1 MKNSDTKISKYISL
15 ILRHKPEEIGLE
27 LDEHG
32 YLNVSD
38 LINGINR
45 SWKNFNIDDLER
57 IVREDSKQRYSFNED
72 KSKIRAN
79 QGHSIPVN
87 LELQPIKPP
96 NKLYHGTGRKYLDSI
111 LKNGL
116 IKKERQYVHLSGD
129 IETASVVG
137 KRHGELV
144 VLEIDSE
151 SMFNKG
157 IKFYLSKNN
166 LWLCDYVPV
175 EYIKELKVD

>member
-15 ILRHKPEEIGLE
+15 ILRHKPEEIGLK
-27 LDEHG
+27 LDEYG

-38 LINGINR
+38 LINGLNK
-45 SWKNFNIDDLER
+45 SWKDFNMDDLER

-79 QGHSIPVN
+79 QGHSIPIN

-116 IKKERQYVHLSGD
+116 IKKERQYVHLSSD
-129 IETASVVG
+129 IKIASVVG

-144 VLEIDSE
+144 VLEIDSK

-166 LWLCDYVPV
+166 VWLCDYVPL
-175 EYIKELKVD
+175 EYIKEISLV